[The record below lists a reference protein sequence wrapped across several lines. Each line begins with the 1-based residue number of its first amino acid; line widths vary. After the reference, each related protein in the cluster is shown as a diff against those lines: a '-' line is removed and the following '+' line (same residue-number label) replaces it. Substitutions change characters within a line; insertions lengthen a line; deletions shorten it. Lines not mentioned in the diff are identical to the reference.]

1 MKDKRR
7 NLRWFA
13 AVAVMI
19 FAVVLLTSCGKKGQN
34 AGSLDS
40 VTQEVQEAAD
50 DADSDVSALDATSD
64 GEADSSATDL
74 TPSQANDEGS
84 TSPGN
89 AGSTSAGT
97 ASSASA
103 GATSSASAG
112 AAGLFSQHG
121 KLSVEGT
128 QLVDA
133 HGQPFQLHGVS
144 THGLAWYPQYVNEDA
159 FRTLRD
165 DWGANVVRF
174 AMYTAE
180 NGGYCTGGDREKLVS
195 TIQTGVDACTNLDM
209 YAIID
214 WHILS
219 DNDPN
224 MHIDDAKD
232 FWNKVSR
239 AYSSR
244 DNVIYEICNE
254 PNNTSWESVKTYAD
268 TIIPIIRSNDADAV
282 IICGTPTWSQDV
294 DLVAKNPL
302 EHMENVMFAVHFY
315 AATHTNYNRQKVMT
329 ALQAGTPVFI
339 SEFSFCDASGNGD
352 IDQASTE
359 AWKKLIDEK
368 NLSYCGWSLS
378 NKAETSALIKASC
391 AKTSAWTDD
400 ELSES
405 GKILKS
411 WLKGE

>member
-40 VTQEVQEAAD
+40 VTQEVQEATD
-50 DADSDVSALDATSD
+50 DADPDVSAHDATSD

-74 TPSQANDEGS
+74 TPSQANDQGS

-89 AGSTSAGT
+89 AGSTSAGA

-133 HGQPFQLHGVS
+133 YGQPFQLHGVS

-195 TIQTGVDACTNLDM
+195 TIQTGLDACTNLDM

-315 AATHTNYNRQKVMT
+315 AATHTDYNRQKVMT

-339 SEFSFCDASGNGD
+339 SEFSFCDASGNGG
-352 IDQASTE
+352 IDQASTD

>member
-7 NLRWFA
+7 NLIWSA
-13 AVAVMI
+13 TVAVMI

-40 VTQEVQEAAD
+40 VAQEVQEATDGAD
-50 DADSDVSALDATSD
+50 PDVSAHDATSD
-64 GEADSSATDL
+64 GEEDLGATDL
-74 TPSQANDEGS
+74 TPSQANDKGS
-84 TSPGN
+84 TSPGG
-89 AGSTSAGT
+89 AGSTSAG
-97 ASSASA
+97 AA
-103 GATSSASAG
+103 SSASAG

-180 NGGYCTGGDREKLVS
+180 NGGYCTGGDRKKLVS
-195 TIQTGVDACTNLDM
+195 TVQTGLDACTNLDM

-254 PNNTSWESVKTYAD
+254 PNNTSWERVKTYAD

-339 SEFSFCDASGNGD
+339 SEFSFCDASGNGG
-352 IDQASTE
+352 IDQASTD

>member
-50 DADSDVSALDATSD
+50 DAGPDVSALDATSD

-74 TPSQANDEGS
+74 TSSQANDEGS
-84 TSPGN
+84 TSPGD
-89 AGSTSAGT
+89 AGSTSADA

-195 TIQTGVDACTNLDM
+195 TIQTGLDACTNLDM

-239 AYSSR
+239 EYSSR

-315 AATHTNYNRQKVMT
+315 AATHTNYNRQKAMT

-352 IDQASTE
+352 IDQASTD

>member
-7 NLRWFA
+7 NLIWSA
-13 AVAVMI
+13 TVAVMI

-50 DADSDVSALDATSD
+50 DAGPDVSALDATSD

-74 TPSQANDEGS
+74 TSSQANDEGS
-84 TSPGN
+84 TSPGD
-89 AGSTSAGT
+89 AGSTSAD
-97 ASSASA
+97 
-103 GATSSASAG
+103 ATSSASAG
-112 AAGLFSQHG
+112 AGLFSQHG

-239 AYSSR
+239 EYSSR

-352 IDQASTE
+352 IDQASTD

-411 WLKGE
+411 WLKAE

>member
-1 MKDKRR
+1 M
-7 NLRWFA
+7 
-13 AVAVMI
+13 
-19 FAVVLLTSCGKKGQN
+19 
-34 AGSLDS
+34 
-40 VTQEVQEAAD
+40 
-50 DADSDVSALDATSD
+50 
-64 GEADSSATDL
+64 
-74 TPSQANDEGS
+74 
-84 TSPGN
+84 
-89 AGSTSAGT
+89 
-97 ASSASA
+97 
-103 GATSSASAG
+103 
-112 AAGLFSQHG
+112 
-121 KLSVEGT
+121 
-128 QLVDA
+128 
-133 HGQPFQLHGVS
+133 S

-195 TIQTGVDACTNLDM
+195 TIQTGLDACTNLDM

-268 TIIPIIRSNDADAV
+268 TIIPIIRSNDRDAV

-352 IDQASTE
+352 IDQASTD

>member
-74 TPSQANDEGS
+74 TSSQANDEGS
-84 TSPGN
+84 TSPGG
-89 AGSTSAGT
+89 AGSTSSGAT
-97 ASSASA
+97 SSASA

-121 KLSVEGT
+121 KLSVEET

-268 TIIPIIRSNDADAV
+268 TIIPIIRSNDRDAV

-302 EHMENVMFAVHFY
+302 ELMANVMFAVHFY
-315 AATHTNYNRQKVMT
+315 AATHTDYNRQKVMT

-352 IDQASTE
+352 IDQASTD

>member
-50 DADSDVSALDATSD
+50 DSDVSALDATSD

-74 TPSQANDEGS
+74 TPSQANDQGS
-84 TSPGN
+84 TSPGG

-97 ASSASA
+97 
-103 GATSSASAG
+103 TSSASAG
-112 AAGLFSQHG
+112 AGLFSQHG

-195 TIQTGVDACTNLDM
+195 TIQTGLDACTNLDM

-268 TIIPIIRSNDADAV
+268 TIIPIIRSNDRDAV

-315 AATHTNYNRQKVMT
+315 AATHTDYNRQKVMT

-352 IDQASTE
+352 IDQASTD

>member
-40 VTQEVQEAAD
+40 VIQEVQEAAD

-74 TPSQANDEGS
+74 TSSQANDEGS
-84 TSPGN
+84 TSPGG
-89 AGSTSAGT
+89 AGST
-97 ASSASA
+97 SA

-112 AAGLFSQHG
+112 AGLFSQHG

-268 TIIPIIRSNDADAV
+268 TIIPIIRSNDRDAV

-352 IDQASTE
+352 IDQASTD